1 MAKSLIIT
9 EKPSVAQE
17 FARILGVSGRND
29 GYIENDGY
37 VITWCVGHLVEMVYP
52 EEYDERYK
60 KWRLE
65 DLPFL
70 PRDYKYNVI
79 PSVSR
84 QYDVVHKM
92 LHREDIDT
100 VYWAGDAGKEGQT
113 IEENIRNFG
122 GVRDGMEELR
132 VWIDSQTEEEI
143 QRGIREAK
151 PMSAYENLGKSGI
164 MRTIEDY
171 AMGINFS
178 RVMSVKYGGLLN
190 NAAGTRSYTAI
201 AVGRVMTC
209 VLGMVVIR
217 EREIRN
223 FKETPFYRVVGNF
236 TDAHVQGEWKA
247 VEGSGYFASPLLYK
261 ENGFREKKD
270 ALALIDR
277 VQGHPAIVES
287 IEKNISRKRAP
298 LLFNLA
304 ELQAECAKRFKISP
318 DETLQ
323 VAQDLYERKLT
334 TYPRTD
340 ARVLSTPVAK
350 EIHKNISRLRG
361 YEPTSDFVEQIL
373 DRKLYGNIAGTQYTD
388 DSKVTDHYAIIPT
401 GQLTELGKL
410 NTLQKSVFDLI
421 VRRFLSVFYPAA
433 EYQNVKMT
441 AVVDVGEKKERFYA
455 SARVLKT
462 PGYLEIAGIPKKE
475 EEDSDP
481 KELLHLADQLKKG
494 DEISVDGYE
503 VKEGKTSPPKR
514 YTSGS
519 MVLAME
525 NAGQLIEDEELRE
538 QIKGSGIGTSATRAE
553 IIKKL
558 VRIHYLN
565 LNKRTQ
571 VLTPENLGEMV
582 FEVVSMTVP
591 ALLNPKMTASW
602 EKGLDGITRG
612 TVDFWDYRTKL
623 EDFIRRETVAM
634 IEQDLTGQIAT
645 RIHPLVGKGGKGLA
659 AKRSLGIP
667 CPVCGGTIETTPFGY
682 GCSNYQKDGG
692 GCRFSIGTIAGR
704 DLNDEEVKELLTEGH
719 TGVLSGFVSK
729 SKKKFSA
736 SLILEKDDEGKVSVG
751 FDFSKNQPEILEGVV
766 CPVCGSAVEIT
777 PFGYSC
783 VKHHEHPDECYF
795 SVGKIAGKA
804 LGVDDL
810 TELLTTGKTGLIRG
824 FTARNK
830 KKFNACLK
838 LEQTEDGRKNIA
850 FDFSQ
855 NDAAVVPDVVCPICG
870 GAIVET
876 SFGFGCANYRQDAP
890 DSCRFAIGTMAG
902 KDLNAAQVKEL
913 LNQGRTGTIRGFK
926 SKSGKKFD
934 ACIALE
940 RTEDG
945 KIELRFDF
953 EHVEAKKIK
962 DVVCPICGGDI
973 VATPFGFGCA
983 NYVKDDP
990 NSCRFSVG
998 KMAEKALTEANV
1010 KELLT
1015 NGRTGTIRGFKSKSG
1030 KKFDA
1035 RVALA
1040 KDEKGKVTGLKF
1052 DFTDLEAPKVKD
1064 VKCPVCGGDIVKTMF
1079 GYGCANYSK
1088 ENPDSCR
1095 FAIGK
1100 IAGVSLKEAQVKE
1113 LLLRGKTDVIK
1124 GFVAKTGMKF
1134 DAPLKLTPEG
1144 QIAFDFPE
1152 KPKPVETTLACP
1164 KCGKMLKKSQWY
1176 YECECGFKVSHT
1188 VAKVAL
1194 TEEVMRELLETG
1206 KTKDKVTGFVS
1217 KAGNTFDT
1225 CLKLEDDRIVF
1236 DFDNPGTKRE
1246 GASDGKGGERMFYE
1260 ELEENAQPQPLAA
1273 EDGAQYIE
1281 ENVPP
1286 FYDAMAEEYAAYE
1299 EEEAKQQAAASN
1311 FLDEFP
1317 E

>member
-1 MAKSLIIT
+1 
-9 EKPSVAQE
+9 
-17 FARILGVSGRND
+17 
-29 GYIENDGY
+29 
-37 VITWCVGHLVEMVYP
+37 
-52 EEYDERYK
+52 
-60 KWRLE
+60 
-65 DLPFL
+65 
-70 PRDYKYNVI
+70 
-79 PSVSR
+79 
-84 QYDVVHKM
+84 
-92 LHREDIDT
+92 
-100 VYWAGDAGKEGQT
+100 
-113 IEENIRNFG
+113 
-122 GVRDGMEELR
+122 ME
-132 VWIDSQTEEEI
+132 T
-143 QRGIREAK
+143 
-151 PMSAYENLGKSGI
+151 
-164 MRTIEDY
+164 
-171 AMGINFS
+171 
-178 RVMSVKYGGLLN
+178 
-190 NAAGTRSYTAI
+190 GTQ
-201 AVGRVMTC
+201 
-209 VLGMVVIR
+209 
-217 EREIRN
+217 
-223 FKETPFYRVVGNF
+223 K
-236 TDAHVQGEWKA
+236 
-247 VEGSGYFASPLLYK
+247 
-261 ENGFREKKD
+261 
-270 ALALIDR
+270 
-277 VQGHPAIVES
+277 
-287 IEKNISRKRAP
+287 KRAP

-304 ELQAECAKRFKISP
+304 ELQAECSKRFKISP

-323 VAQDLYERKLT
+323 VAQDLYEKKLT

-340 ARVLSTPVAK
+340 ARVLSSAVAK
-350 EIHKNISRLRG
+350 EITKNISRLKNFA
-361 YEPTSDFVEQIL
+361 PVAPFVERIMKEG
-373 DRKLYGNIAGTQYTD
+373 RYRNIANTQYTD
-388 DSKVTDHYAIIPT
+388 DSKITDHYAIIPT
-401 GQLTELGKL
+401 GQLTELESL
-410 NTLQKSVFDLI
+410 NSLERSVYETKTRYVNDKQITDHYAIIPTGQGLGALRSLPELNRKIYQVI
-421 VRRFLSVFYPAA
+421 VRRFLSIFYPPA
-433 EYQNVKMT
+433 EYQTVKL
-441 AVVDVGEKKERFYA
+441 VVAAGGEKLYT
-455 SARVLKT
+455 SAKQLKV
-462 PGYLEIAGIPKKE
+462 PGYLEIAGIPKSAKERNAAKTDGEEQTQGGDAEAAQE
-475 EEDSDP
+475 EE
-481 KELLHLADQLKKG
+481 ENAGLLAYADKLQKG
-494 DEISVDGYE
+494 ETLFSDGYAIR
-503 VKEGKTSPPKR
+503 EGKTSPPKR

-525 NAGQLIEDEELRE
+525 NAGQLIEEEELRE

-558 VRIHYLN
+558 VRVGYLN
-565 LNKRTQ
+565 LNKKTQ
-571 VLTPENLGEMV
+571 VLTPERLGEMI

-612 TVDFWDYRTKL
+612 TVVMEDYRSKL

-682 GCSNYQKDGG
+682 GCSNYQK
-692 GCRFSIGTIAGR
+692 
-704 DLNDEEVKELLTEGH
+704 
-719 TGVLSGFVSK
+719 K

-838 LEQTEDGRKNIA
+838 LEQTEDGGKNIA

-876 SFGFGCANYRQDAP
+876 SFGFGCANYRQDDP

-934 ACIALE
+934 ACVALE
-940 RTEDG
+940 HTEDG

-1246 GASDGKGGERMFYE
+1246 GVSGGKGGERMFYE
-1260 ELEENAQPQPLAA
+1260 ELEENVQPQPLAA
-1273 EDGAQYIE
+1273 ADGAQYIE
-1281 ENVPP
+1281 EDVPP

-1317 E
+1317 G